1 MVIGLFF
8 PALGTEGM
16 FSHSSHLV
24 DISFFL
30 SFFLSPSIMLELQKV
45 YITTNFLLFPLFT
58 LFSFHFSSYLGD
70 EEVFANVLSQVAD
83 KFIRLDKH

>member
-1 MVIGLFF
+1 MFFSFVTLGGYILFPF
-8 PALGTEGM
+8 
-16 FSHSSHLV
+16 V
-24 DISFFL
+24 
-30 SFFLSPSIMLELQKV
+30 FLSPSIMLELQKV

-58 LFSFHFSSYLGD
+58 LFLFHFSSYLGD

>member
-1 MVIGLFF
+1 
-8 PALGTEGM
+8 
-16 FSHSSHLV
+16 
-24 DISFFL
+24 
-30 SFFLSPSIMLELQKV
+30 MLELQKV

-58 LFSFHFSSYLGD
+58 LFSFRFSSYLGD

>member
-1 MVIGLFF
+1 
-8 PALGTEGM
+8 
-16 FSHSSHLV
+16 
-24 DISFFL
+24 
-30 SFFLSPSIMLELQKV
+30 MLELQKV

>member
-1 MVIGLFF
+1 
-8 PALGTEGM
+8 
-16 FSHSSHLV
+16 
-24 DISFFL
+24 
-30 SFFLSPSIMLELQKV
+30 MLELQKV

-58 LFSFHFSSYLGD
+58 LFLFHFSSYLGD